1 VKLSVV
7 RDIAKSRG
15 MKPGKMGKTE
25 LIRAV
30 QREEGNHD
38 CFATPHVGECN
49 QLNCLW
55 REDCLKENS
64 LKAA

>member
-1 VKLSVV
+1 VKISVI

-15 MKPGKMGKTE
+15 MKTGKMDKTE

-38 CFATPHVGECN
+38 CFATPYVRECN

-55 REDCLKENS
+55 REDCLKED
-64 LKAA
+64 LQAA